1 MKNKTVLVK
10 IFLSSINLLGIT
22 PIVYFK
28 ITDPEGCAILQ
39 QYYFV
44 NGDPLELK
52 SDYLPHSPV
61 IIKALKRMHVEQVK
75 TIRFH
80 QKNDWRLSYALN
92 PFDLKKTANGF
103 SISQWID
110 FDTSG
115 DVFTVINFYIFKIK
129 IKDSWVHVFRTTPF
143 RVHYTYTKK

>member
-1 MKNKTVLVK
+1 MKGLKKLLIVIFSITMVLIIG
-10 IFLSSINLLGIT
+10 IFS
-22 PIVYFK
+22 YFK
-28 ITDPEGCAILQ
+28 ITAPEGCAILQ
-39 QYYFV
+39 HYYFG
-44 NGDPLELK
+44 NGEPLELK